1 MTLVL
6 RRKIDNGMTL
16 VLKRKV
22 ENMSEDLN
30 FGCDEI
36 PVKRSRN
43 SSDETK
49 ECSAKLVQMIK
60 LLMSHIFSTPFL
72 KGDECEKDDEN
83 PKYFDDVLEKV
94 QKNKFY
100 NLGQVFDDLEKIL
113 ANTEVDTKQGYHLGK
128 NYSHEDVQ
136 IMANEIRKKIN
147 KVKESLFNEESY
159 FDTIQ
164 EKKSLTNA
172 KQQSDLEITFQT
184 LKSRYSA
191 VPEVTLMA
199 KALEI
204 TTCESFDIEEIEHEL
219 DEVNKKH
226 QKKFK
231 PYKFVPSRDHEF
243 DKDKVIH
250 SYIAGYQFHKMIS
263 KSSNAPVPLR
273 TILNTSDAIESI
285 TYIENN
291 ESTAAYE
298 KQKALFKEQ
307 GKLNKDGKVDELLLF
322 HGTAVSSIDSIL
334 STNFVVDSL
343 PQQRNSQN
351 EQRKKTMMFGRGIYF
366 SELPAV
372 SLMYGNGLLLCK
384 VLPGN
389 TELFQPQGVAPGDIP
404 EEYDAREVQA
414 TASDSQGIIHVIK
427 TPAQILPYCV
437 IQLKKQ
443 SLTSEYRK
451 PSQCVQTKT
460 PVKVVNQSASSPPN
474 FTSCNTQVKDN
485 TWNMVT
491 ADQASESRWTQAEK
505 TIRMFTVPT
514 SLFDDKQSCSICC
527 DPLSS
532 AESVSLAICG
542 HKFHSS
548 CIQQLISHQ
557 AGQQHI
563 QCPLCQTIHGVKTG
577 NQPAGGKMMFRK
589 HSAPLPGYQGCGMIV
604 IKYIMESGVQ
614 EDIHP
619 NPGKPFHAKGFPRT
633 AFLPDNEKGNRVL
646 QLLVKAFQ
654 RRLIFTVGSSL
665 SRGED
670 DCVTWNGI
678 HHKTQLQD
686 IGNGHGYPDFCYL
699 DRVIEELKQKGV
711 E

>member
-6 RRKIDNGMTL
+6 RRKIENGMTL

-22 ENMSEDLN
+22 ENMSDDLHY
-30 FGCDEI
+30 GCEKI

-43 SSDETK
+43 SSEETK
-49 ECSAKLVQMIK
+49 ESSAKIIQMIK

-72 KGDECEKDDEN
+72 KMSECEKDDKN
-83 PKYFDDVLEKV
+83 PKNFDDVLEKI
-94 QKNKFY
+94 QDNKFY
-100 NLGQVFDDLEKIL
+100 NIGQVFEDLENVI
-113 ANTEVDTKQGYHLGK
+113 ANSVVDAKEGYHLGK

-136 IMANEIRKKIN
+136 VMANEIRKKIS
-147 KVKESLFNEESY
+147 KAKETIFSEERC
-159 FDTIQ
+159 FE
-164 EKKSLTNA
+164 EKCPENA
-172 KQQSDLEITFQT
+172 KKESDLENTFQT
-184 LKSRYSA
+184 LKSKYSA
-191 VPEVTLMA
+191 VPEVTLMS

-204 TTCESFDIEEIEHEL
+204 TTSESYDIDQIEKEL
-219 DEVNKKH
+219 DEVNKRH
-226 QKKFK
+226 QKKFES
-231 PYKFVPSRDHEF
+231 YKFVPSREHEF

-291 ESTAAYE
+291 DSTAAYE
-298 KQKALFKEQ
+298 KQKDLFKEQ
-307 GKLNKDGKVDELLLF
+307 GKLNEDGKVDELLLF

-334 STNFVVDSL
+334 STNFIVDSI

-351 EQRKKTMMFGRGIYF
+351 EQRKKTMMFGKGIYF
-366 SELPAV
+366 SELPAI

-384 VLPGN
+384 VLPGK
-389 TELFQPQGVAPGDIP
+389 TEVFQPQGVAPGDIP

-414 TASDSQGIIHVIK
+414 TASDNQGIIHVIK

-443 SLTSEYRK
+443 SLTSEYKK
-451 PSQCVQTKT
+451 PSQCMQTKT
-460 PVKVVNQSASSPPN
+460 SVKFVNQNASSPSN
-474 FTSCNTQVKDN
+474 STLCNTQLKDN
-485 TWNMVT
+485 TWSMVM
-491 ADQASESRWTQAEK
+491 ADQAKDLRATQAVK
-505 TIRMFTVPT
+505 TIKMFTAPT
-514 SLFDDKQSCSICC
+514 TLIGDKQTCSICC
-527 DPLSS
+527 DLLSN
-532 AESVSLAICG
+532 ADTVSLTTCG

-548 CIQQLISHQ
+548 CIHQLISHQ
-557 AGQQHI
+557 AGQQYI

-577 NQPAGGKMMFRK
+577 NQPASGKMMFRK
-589 HSAPLPGYQGCGMIV
+589 HSAQVPGYPGCGMIV
-604 IKYIMESGVQ
+604 IKYIMEPGVQ

-633 AFLPDNEKGNRVL
+633 AFLPDNQKGNRVL
-646 QLLVKAFQ
+646 QMLVKAFQ

-678 HHKTQLQD
+678 HHKTQLQE
-686 IGNGHGYPDFCYL
+686 IGNGHGFPDLCYL

>member
-1 MTLVL
+1 M
-6 RRKIDNGMTL
+6 G
-16 VLKRKV
+16 
-22 ENMSEDLN
+22 
-30 FGCDEI
+30 
-36 PVKRSRN
+36 
-43 SSDETK
+43 
-49 ECSAKLVQMIK
+49 
-60 LLMSHIFSTPFL
+60 HIFSTPFL

-83 PKYFDDVLEKV
+83 PKYFDDVLENV

-113 ANTEVDTKQGYHLGK
+113 ANTEVDAKEGYHFGK

-204 TTCESFDIEEIEHEL
+204 TTSESFDIEEIEHEL
-219 DEVNKKH
+219 
-226 QKKFK
+226 
-231 PYKFVPSRDHEF
+231 
-243 DKDKVIH
+243 DKVIH

-285 TYIENN
+285 TYIEND

-384 VLPGN
+384 VLPGK

-427 TPAQILPYCV
+427 T
-437 IQLKKQ
+437 
-443 SLTSEYRK
+443 R
-451 PSQCVQTKT
+451 
-460 PVKVVNQSASSPPN
+460 
-474 FTSCNTQVKDN
+474 
-485 TWNMVT
+485 
-491 ADQASESRWTQAEK
+491 
-505 TIRMFTVPT
+505 
-514 SLFDDKQSCSICC
+514 
-527 DPLSS
+527 
-532 AESVSLAICG
+532 
-542 HKFHSS
+542 
-548 CIQQLISHQ
+548 
-557 AGQQHI
+557 
-563 QCPLCQTIHGVKTG
+563 
-577 NQPAGGKMMFRK
+577 
-589 HSAPLPGYQGCGMIV
+589 
-604 IKYIMESGVQ
+604 
-614 EDIHP
+614 
-619 NPGKPFHAKGFPRT
+619 
-633 AFLPDNEKGNRVL
+633 
-646 QLLVKAFQ
+646 
-654 RRLIFTVGSSL
+654 
-665 SRGED
+665 
-670 DCVTWNGI
+670 
-678 HHKTQLQD
+678 
-686 IGNGHGYPDFCYL
+686 
-699 DRVIEELKQKGV
+699 
-711 E
+711 